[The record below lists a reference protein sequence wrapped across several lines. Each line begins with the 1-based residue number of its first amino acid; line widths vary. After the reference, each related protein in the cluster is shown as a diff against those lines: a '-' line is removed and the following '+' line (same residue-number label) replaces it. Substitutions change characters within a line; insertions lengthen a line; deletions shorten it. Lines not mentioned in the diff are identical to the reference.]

1 MIFCIYVLTFKLV
14 HLGWCDIFSWYPV
27 GLLLWNSLSQQF
39 IWLFWLTHPKE
50 WKWFRRIFWST
61 LETKALAPPKWGG
74 SLCSSDLSQVHHVTL
89 ATSDILSGFV
99 AMTLFSRVYQ
109 DNMKVPSITEF
120 PFKSTQTIV
129 RGHVLKA
136 EYFHWEISGGISAI
150 HWGCLSEIVVFCL
163 LPGCWFD
170 CISKSVLV
178 NPWLHLFFLAQ
189 PGAFPKI
196 KICQQRLSSN

>member
-1 MIFCIYVLTFKLV
+1 M
-14 HLGWCDIFSWYPV
+14 
-27 GLLLWNSLSQQF
+27 
-39 IWLFWLTHPKE
+39 
-50 WKWFRRIFWST
+50 
-61 LETKALAPPKWGG
+61 
-74 SLCSSDLSQVHHVTL
+74 TL

-150 HWGCLSEIVVFCL
+150 H
-163 LPGCWFD
+163 
-170 CISKSVLV
+170 
-178 NPWLHLFFLAQ
+178 
-189 PGAFPKI
+189 
-196 KICQQRLSSN
+196 